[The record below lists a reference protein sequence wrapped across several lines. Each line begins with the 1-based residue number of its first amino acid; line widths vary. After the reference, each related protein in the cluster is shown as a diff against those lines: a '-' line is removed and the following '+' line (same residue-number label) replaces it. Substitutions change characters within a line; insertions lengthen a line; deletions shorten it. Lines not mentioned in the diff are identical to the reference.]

1 MVNLVSRD
9 DLKDCAGGERWLR
22 PRRRK
27 FSDESDSNYHVQ
39 SVFLP
44 DSFVEH
50 TISRR
55 AFKLS
60 CSNESNVSAELYRY
74 SAFNVARTSI
84 ALFCL
89 SPTSAVNFRDI

>member
-1 MVNLVSRD
+1 MISKTVPAANDGSVPGAENFPTSLTAIITI
-9 DLKDCAGGERWLR
+9 KA
-22 PRRRK
+22 
-27 FSDESDSNYHVQ
+27 FSC
-39 SVFLP
+39 LIA
-44 DSFVEH
+44 FVEH

-60 CSNESNVSAELYRY
+60 FSNVSAELYRY